1 MTNKW
6 LKTISAAVLVAGGV
20 AGGVAG
26 TVGANEGTAAVSN
39 PGDPKAGE
47 TKANTIC
54 IACHGPMGNSVVPM
68 WPKLAGQHPEY
79 IYKQLTDFKAGRRE
93 NAQMSPMAAP
103 LSEQE
108 VRDVA
113 AYFSQ
118 QTQSG
123 GIADPALAA
132 LGERIYR
139 SGNPETGVPAC
150 NGCHGPA
157 GLGTGLSKFPRISGQ
172 HADYVKQTLGYFKAG
187 TRANDPNGMMRGV
200 ASRLSDQ
207 EIAAVATYVQG
218 LSQ

>member
-1 MTNKW
+1 MTNNW
-6 LKTISAAVLVAGGV
+6 LRTISAAVLVAGGV
-20 AGGVAG
+20 SGA
-26 TVGANEGTAAVSN
+26 VGATEGAAAADTK
-39 PGDPKAGE
+39 GDPKAGE
-47 TKANTIC
+47 AKVNSVC
-54 IACHGPMGNSVVPM
+54 MACHGPMGNSVVPM
-68 WPKLAGQHPEY
+68 WPKLAGQHQEY
-79 IYKQLTDFKAGRRE
+79 IYKQLMDFKAGKRE

-103 LSEQE
+103 LTEQE

-113 AYFSQ
+113 AYLSQ
-118 QTQSG
+118 QVQSG
-123 GIADPALAA
+123 GTADPAQAA
-132 LGERIYR
+132 LGERIFR

-157 GLGTGLSKFPRISGQ
+157 GMGTGLSRFPRISGQ

-200 ASRLSDQ
+200 ASRLTDQ